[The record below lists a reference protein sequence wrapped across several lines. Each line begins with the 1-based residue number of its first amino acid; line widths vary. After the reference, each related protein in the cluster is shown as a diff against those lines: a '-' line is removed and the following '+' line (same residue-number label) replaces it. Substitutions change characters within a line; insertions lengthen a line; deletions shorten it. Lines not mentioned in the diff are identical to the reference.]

1 MSLAGPPDRL
11 LQKLLDV
18 AIGRGIRVVGAA
30 DPAVAGGGFPASWPG
45 VVSVA
50 SDPGPQQLS
59 APGRDIPAPLPGGR
73 YGVLTGSSY
82 AAAHVSGVLA
92 LIGELKPRMAYK
104 TMPGM
109 LDPCAVLSTVAPER
123 VCQ

>member
-1 MSLAGPPDRL
+1 
-11 LQKLLDV
+11 
-18 AIGRGIRVVGAA
+18 
-30 DPAVAGGGFPASWPG
+30 
-45 VVSVA
+45 
-50 SDPGPQQLS
+50 
-59 APGRDIPAPLPGGR
+59 LPGGR

-104 TMPGM
+104 AMPGM
-109 LDPCAVLSTVAPER
+109 LDPCAALSTVAPER